1 MTIAL
6 DRKRLHREIEQERRA
21 KVAQRVSQLGLQLK
35 AARRARRES
44 IERIRLQCRA
54 ARERLRTSCG
64 ARRERAHREG
74 EEVIQ
79 ARQREIREERYL
91 DKLQR
96 SGPKSAREPVGRLR
110 NARREREAESDDE
123 VRRNLSPDLASVFN
137 KVRRHI
143 KGSERRSRT
152 EAFLEWVE
160 QNPDEIYAMQEQ
172 RAARE
177 IERLVKEY
185 QRETRRTASDYEPF

>member
-1 MTIAL
+1 MPIGL
-6 DRKRLHREIEQERRA
+6 DKKRLHREIEQERRA
-21 KVAQRVSQLGLQLK
+21 KVAERVTQLGLQLK
-35 AARRARRES
+35 AAREARRGS

-54 ARERLRTSCG
+54 ARERLRTTCG
-64 ARRERAHREG
+64 LRKERARLEG

-79 ARQREIREERYL
+79 ARRREIQEERYL

-96 SGPKSAREPVGRLR
+96 SRPKSAQPLGRMR

-137 KVRRHI
+137 KVRRQI

-152 EAFLEWVE
+152 EAFLQWAEE
-160 QNPDEIYAMQEQ
+160 NPDEIYAMQEQ

-185 QRETRRTASDYEPF
+185 QRETRRTAGDRESF

>member
-1 MTIAL
+1 MPIGL
-6 DRKRLHREIEQERRA
+6 DKMRLHREIEKERRA
-21 KVAQRVSQLGLQLK
+21 KVAERVSQIGLQLK
-35 AARRARRES
+35 AAREARRGS

-54 ARERLRTSCG
+54 ARERLRTTCG
-64 ARRERAHREG
+64 LRKERARLEG

-79 ARQREIREERYL
+79 ARRREIQEERYL

-96 SGPKSAREPVGRLR
+96 SRPKSAQPLGRMR

-137 KVRRHI
+137 KVRRQI

-152 EAFLEWVE
+152 EAFLQWAEE
-160 QNPDEIYAMQEQ
+160 NPDEIYAMQEQ

-185 QRETRRTASDYEPF
+185 QRETRRTAGDHESF

>member
-1 MTIAL
+1 MPIGL
-6 DRKRLHREIEQERRA
+6 DKKRLHREIEQERRA
-21 KVAQRVSQLGLQLK
+21 KVAERVTQLGLQLK
-35 AARRARRES
+35 AAREARRGS

-54 ARERLRTSCG
+54 ARERLRTTCG
-64 ARRERAHREG
+64 LRKERARLEG

-79 ARQREIREERYL
+79 ARRREIQEERYL

-96 SGPKSAREPVGRLR
+96 SRPKSAQPLGRMR
-110 NARREREAESDDE
+110 NVRREREAESDDE

-137 KVRRHI
+137 KVRRQI

-152 EAFLEWVE
+152 EAFLEWAE
-160 QNPDEIYAMQEQ
+160 ENPDEIYAMQEQ

-177 IERLVKEY
+177 IDRLVKEY
-185 QRETRRTASDYEPF
+185 QRETRRTAGGRESF

>member
-1 MTIAL
+1 MPIGL
-6 DRKRLHREIEQERRA
+6 DKKRLHREIERERRA
-21 KVAQRVSQLGLQLK
+21 KVAERVTQLGLQLK
-35 AARRARRES
+35 AAREARRGS

-54 ARERLRTSCG
+54 ARERLRTTCG
-64 ARRERAHREG
+64 LRKERARLEG

-79 ARQREIREERYL
+79 ARRREIQEERYL

-96 SGPKSAREPVGRLR
+96 SRPKSAQPLGRMRNVG
-110 NARREREAESDDE
+110 REREAESDDE

-152 EAFLEWVE
+152 EAFLEWAE
-160 QNPDEIYAMQEQ
+160 ENPDEIYAMQEQ

-185 QRETRRTASDYEPF
+185 QRETRRTASDRESF

>member
-1 MTIAL
+1 MPRCT
-6 DRKRLHREIEQERRA
+6 R
-21 KVAQRVSQLGLQLK
+21 
-35 AARRARRES
+35 
-44 IERIRLQCRA
+44 
-54 ARERLRTSCG
+54 RLRTSCG

>member
-1 MTIAL
+1 MPIGL
-6 DRKRLHREIEQERRA
+6 DKKRLHREIEQERRA
-21 KVAQRVSQLGLQLK
+21 KVAERVTQLGLQLK
-35 AARRARRES
+35 AAREARRGS

-54 ARERLRTSCG
+54 ARERLRTTCG
-64 ARRERAHREG
+64 LRKERARLEG

-79 ARQREIREERYL
+79 ARRREIQEERYL

-96 SGPKSAREPVGRLR
+96 SRPKSAQPLGRMR

-123 VRRNLSPDLASVFN
+123 VRRNLSPDLASVFS
-137 KVRRHI
+137 KVRKHI
-143 KGSERRSRT
+143 KGSERRTRT
-152 EAFLEWVE
+152 EAFLEWAE
-160 QNPDEIYAMQEQ
+160 ENPDEIYAMQEQ

-185 QRETRRTASDYEPF
+185 QRETRRTAGDRESF

>member
-1 MTIAL
+1 MAIAL
-6 DRKRLHREIEQERRA
+6 DKRQLRREIEQERRA

-35 AARRARRES
+35 AARQARRES

-54 ARERLRTSCG
+54 ARERLRTTCG
-64 ARRERAHREG
+64 MRKERAHREG
-74 EEVIQ
+74 EEAIQ
-79 ARQREIREERYL
+79 ARRREIREERYL

-96 SGPKSAREPVGRLR
+96 SRPKPRHEPIGRMR
-110 NARREREAESDDE
+110 NTRREREAESDDE
-123 VRRNLSPDLASVFN
+123 VRRNLSPDLAAVFN

-152 EAFLEWVE
+152 EAFLEWAE
-160 QNPDEIYAMQEQ
+160 ENPDEICAMQER

-185 QRETRRTASDYEPF
+185 QRESRRTAGDHEPF